1 MKKTR
6 LNTSVLTQIAIAV
19 SAIIV
24 GGYAIYIV
32 SSQIPLPG
40 AKYTAMSPYLSLIMA
55 VMLISF
61 DIKNIIL
68 LVSAVFA
75 MLMSIINPYMGVAI
89 LSTGIL
95 TQLVDYFIP
104 NRFKYR
110 VYCVAASYSAFVAGT
125 AMTVS
130 KLFIDSVVFEMVT
143 GPYLIVLMGIAFVLG
158 LFGAHFGIIVGKRVK
173 KHHLNQ

>member
-1 MKKTR
+1 MKKSN

-19 SAIIV
+19 AAIIV

-40 AKYTAMSPYLSLIMA
+40 VKYTAMSPYLSLIMA

-61 DIKNIIL
+61 EIKNIIL
-68 LVSAVFA
+68 IVNAVFA
-75 MLMSIINPYMGVAI
+75 MLMTIINPYMGVAI

-95 TQLVDYFIP
+95 TQMVDYFIP

-125 AMTVS
+125 ALTVS

-143 GPYLIVLMGIAFVLG
+143 APYLIGLMVIAFVLG

-173 KHHLNQ
+173 KHH